1 MQQLMSM
8 LNLEIALPE
17 KILTNENLQNL
28 NPEYNFKRLE
38 KKLGI
43 RERRVVEKGETSLDL
58 AIKACNQL
66 FKSFDKEKV
75 DYIIYCTQTP
85 EYLLPTTAC
94 ILQNKLD
101 MGVNCGAFDF
111 NLGCS
116 GYIYGLS
123 MAKSFI
129 QSGMASNVLLV
140 TAESYSKYIHEEDI
154 TNRAIF
160 GDAATATII
169 DEELAKKIGVFN
181 LGSDGSGAENLIVKD
196 GGSQSDFSNTG
207 NKDQMFYMNGSAVFQ
222 FTLDN
227 VPLSVHDCL
236 NKNNLDLEDVDYFI
250 LHQANKYMLGNLRR
264 KLGVTEDKFHVDV
277 EYVGNTVSST
287 IPIALSQS
295 TERGLIKKGDCVLL
309 CGFGVGYSWGSTII
323 KF

>member
-1 MQQLMSM
+1 M

-28 NPEYNFKRLE
+28 NPEYNFRRLE

-43 RERRVVEKGETSLDL
+43 KERRVAEKGETSLDL

-66 FKSFDKEKV
+66 FKSFDKAKV

-140 TAESYSKYIHEEDI
+140 TAESYSKYIHEEENKYKSLTSNLLSEI
-154 TNRAIF
+154 KELKKTH
-160 GDAATATII
+160 AASLNEEEKKVFFRQILNNLRLPNLLEERKFIEKQII
-169 DEELAKKIGVFN
+169 ESSEKII
-181 LGSDGSGAENLIVKD
+181 SENL
-196 GGSQSDFSNTG
+196 
-207 NKDQMFYMNGSAVFQ
+207 
-222 FTLDN
+222 
-227 VPLSVHDCL
+227 L
-236 NKNNLDLEDVDYFI
+236 NKYNKISSEIKNIQNKRLE
-250 LHQANKYMLGNLRR
+250 
-264 KLGVTEDKFHVDV
+264 
-277 EYVGNTVSST
+277 
-287 IPIALSQS
+287 
-295 TERGLIKKGDCVLL
+295 
-309 CGFGVGYSWGSTII
+309 
-323 KF
+323 